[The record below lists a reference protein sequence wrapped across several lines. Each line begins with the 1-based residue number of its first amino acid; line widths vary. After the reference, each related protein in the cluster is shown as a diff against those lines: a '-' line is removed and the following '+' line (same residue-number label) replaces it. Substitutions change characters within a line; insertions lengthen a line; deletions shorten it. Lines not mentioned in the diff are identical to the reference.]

1 MNLGSWLACTLAFVL
16 GSFIG
21 DSEKYLTASV
31 ATEHFDIKYRP
42 DSRAGASVDYVAARA
57 EEEFARITRA
67 LDLQVDARFDLYLYD
82 DVAELQKITCT
93 EGNAGFSA
101 GSAMHMPYD
110 NDQTRM
116 HEMVHVI
123 AVHFPKEGE
132 EKRSLFFA
140 EGLSNA
146 LLEFVT
152 GVHVHAVTAFERRRG
167 KLPPL
172 AEMTQ
177 APDFYTWLREHP
189 NIGAYDLAGSWF
201 RFLLD
206 RFGPADVKRYYT
218 GVPAEQAFG
227 ESVTELEASWHAL
240 LDAYELRPEVQT
252 LMNRRRGL
260 PGRFSEVKMHPDA
273 MDLPAEVL
281 GAPEQWTA
289 VLLQTMQPAT
299 ASEWSLQG
307 DSLRGSHP
315 QDADWSVCKLGEQ
328 LYGDCVV
335 RARILPDKGCIGV
348 QLRLGSGC
356 QAMLTNAGTFVY
368 AQSVTAAQQ
377 AERIDC
383 RETIDLCMRRIGD
396 ELTIWIDGKEILR
409 GKAGDSHEVLGV
421 GVAGGRATFEEVQ
434 VREL

>member
-1 MNLGSWLACTLAFVL
+1 MHFGGWLACALVPVL
-16 GSFIG
+16 GNVLG
-21 DSEKYLTASV
+21 DSQKYLTASV
-31 ATEHFDIKYRP
+31 ATEHFDLKYRP

-57 EEEFARITRA
+57 EQEFAQITRA

-116 HEMVHVI
+116 HEMVHVLALHI
-123 AVHFPKEGE
+123 PKEGE
-132 EKRSLFFA
+132 EERNLFFA

-172 AEMTQ
+172 AEMAQ
-177 APDFYTWLREHP
+177 APDFYSWLREHP

-206 RFGPADVKRYYT
+206 RFGPAKVKRYYT
-218 GVPAEQAFG
+218 GVPAAQAFG
-227 ESVTELEASWHAL
+227 ESVTELEASWHAF
-240 LDAYELRPEVQT
+240 LDDYELRPEVQT
-252 LMNRRRGL
+252 LLNRRRGL
-260 PGRFSEVKMHPDA
+260 PGRFSEFEMHADSV
-273 MDLPAEVL
+273 DLPADVL
-281 GAPEQWTA
+281 GQPEQWTA
-289 VLLQTMQPAT
+289 VLEQRLRPAT
-299 ASEWSLQG
+299 ASEWSREG
-307 DSLRGSHP
+307 ESLRGSHP
-315 QDADWSVCKLGEQ
+315 QDADWSVCNLGEQ
-328 LYGDCVV
+328 LYGDCIV
-335 RARILPDKGCIGV
+335 RARILPEKGCIGV

-368 AQSVTAAQQ
+368 SQSVTAAEQ
-377 AERIDC
+377 AERIEC
-383 RETIDLCMRRIGD
+383 REVIDLCMRRIDD
-396 ELTIWIDGKEILR
+396 ELTIWINGKEILR
-409 GKAGDSHEVLGV
+409 GKASDSREALGV
-421 GVAGGRATFEEVQ
+421 GVAGGRATFEQVR